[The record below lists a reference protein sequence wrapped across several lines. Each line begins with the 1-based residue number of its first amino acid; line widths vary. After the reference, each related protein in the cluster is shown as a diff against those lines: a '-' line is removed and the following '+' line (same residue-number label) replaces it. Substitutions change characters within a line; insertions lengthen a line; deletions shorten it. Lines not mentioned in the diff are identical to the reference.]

1 MARKKKPDQTKEF
14 EKFVQ
19 ERTTRPGEEFQITDV
34 FTGVEARARARNH
47 YEYNSGVPFAPPIDT
62 PRLTLRERV
71 ERLQGAGVD
80 LNRYVPDE
88 SEELDFD
95 DPDDSEPLTQHEE
108 AYARLNEHLDYL
120 SSGPHEPVADA
131 SGAPP
136 PSEPPPPAQAASP
149 EPPKSGGAGGTPPA
163 KGGS

>member
-1 MARKKKPDQTKEF
+1 MAKKKKPDQTKEF
-14 EKFVQ
+14 ETFVEQ
-19 ERTTRPGEEFQITDV
+19 RTTRPGETFEVTDV
-34 FTGVEARARARNH
+34 FTGQVLTARARNH

-95 DPDDSEPLTQHEE
+95 DPEDSEPLTQHEE

-120 SSGPHEPVADA
+120 STPKPEPVADA

-136 PSEPPPPAQAASP
+136 PPAPPPPAQAGAP
-149 EPPKSGGAGGTPPA
+149 EPPRSGGAGGPPPA
-163 KGGS
+163 KGAS